1 MKVRVL
7 SFFEIEEQFK
17 TLIVKFKDESLDEKF
32 IIKEGNLLLFATG
45 LCISQMKAA
54 DSKNYPDKAK
64 HLKILD
70 EALSAI
76 TFKLNTSSIDE
87 VVDQISNAYKSFG
100 IQ

>member
-7 SFFEIEEQFK
+7 SFFEIEEKFK
-17 TLIVKFKDESLDEKF
+17 TLIVKFEDESLDEQF

-45 LCISQMKAA
+45 VCISQMKAT

-64 HLKILD
+64 HLNILE

-76 TFKLNTSSIDE
+76 TFKLNTSTVDE
-87 VVDQISNAYKSFG
+87 VVEQISNAYKSFG

>member
-7 SFFEIEEQFK
+7 NFFEIEEKFK
-17 TLIVKFKDESLDEKF
+17 TFIVKFEDKSLDEQF
-32 IIKEGNLLLFATG
+32 IIQEGNLLLFATG

-64 HLKILD
+64 HLEILE

-76 TFKLNTSSIDE
+76 KFKLNTSTIDE